1 MIRLFLSVFFTN
13 MPYSIY
19 KSGNIKNDTAAS
31 AVGFGLIDNQII
43 FWIANLFMSAA
54 IYYKSVFCGALCTT
68 LYITTIYKTKYLLK
82 INILS
87 KEEEEKKEKDKKKEE
102 LLLTFAENIKN
113 VIDDY
118 NSEEGVNICND
129 SYVEIDGIP
138 VDIFIIKKKISY
150 NYKYNCKIIIK
161 NSLIF
166 LNNDADVDDEE
177 EDIKDEEIEG
187 ILLFERTGYTD
198 IRTLLEDV
206 EVFKTYKFIDHKLL
220 YPEDMEYIIMQR
232 SFFPIPADKNCSVC
246 YEPTN
251 EYTVCNHPIC
261 FRCRYACIKSKNVT
275 CPICR
280 KGKLER
286 FPDELMN

>member
-54 IYYKSVFCGALCTT
+54 IYYKSVFCGALCTA

-87 KEEEEKKEKDKKKEE
+87 KEEEEKKEKDKKEE
-102 LLLTFAENIKN
+102 LLLRFAENIKN

-118 NSEEGVNICND
+118 DSKEGINICND

-138 VDIFIIKKKISY
+138 VDIFIIKKKLV
-150 NYKYNCKIIIK
+150 III
-161 NSLIF
+161 NIT
-166 LNNDADVDDEE
+166 A
-177 EDIKDEEIEG
+177 
-187 ILLFERTGYTD
+187 
-198 IRTLLEDV
+198 
-206 EVFKTYKFIDHKLL
+206 KLL
-220 YPEDMEYIIMQR
+220 LKIL
-232 SFFPIPADKNCSVC
+232 SFF
-246 YEPTN
+246 
-251 EYTVCNHPIC
+251 
-261 FRCRYACIKSKNVT
+261 
-275 CPICR
+275 
-280 KGKLER
+280 
-286 FPDELMN
+286 